1 MLADDGRKSLG
12 DEVRK
17 RLAAGERVIAL
28 DPFDFGESKA
38 LPHLVYPILVA
49 ALGDRPLGIEAAQ
62 VGAAARWARAR
73 QEAGPATLLAAGPRT
88 SLVAT
93 VAAVWEDG
101 VGRLEL
107 SHSLPTLRQVIDK
120 NREVNEGPELFCFGL
135 LAEFDVATILSLAA
149 AREITLRDV
158 DRQSRDAFAP
168 LCERL
173 RLAGKTVEIAAGGE
187 TR

>member
-1 MLADDGRKSLG
+1 ML
-12 DEVRK
+12 DEIVLR
-17 RLAAGERVIAL
+17 GE
-28 DPFDFGESKA
+28 
-38 LPHLVYPILVA
+38 
-49 ALGDRPLGIEAAQ
+49 AQ
-62 VGAAARWARAR
+62 VWKDAQTKVEWLETI
-73 QEAGPATLLAAGPRT
+73 EAGPDYRIRKLRYEALPGFWIPALLYEPRQLSGKVPVTLQLNGHDSNGKAAGYKQIRCINLAKRCMIALNAEFIGQGQLTQP
-88 SLVAT
+88 
-93 VAAVWEDG
+93 G
-101 VGRLEL
+101 
-107 SHSLPTLRQVIDK
+107 Q
-120 NREVNEGPELFCFGL
+120 GPELFCFGL